1 MPGDDTSPTGRYYLE
16 NLPSAIQSGDRLEV
30 CSWQLPDEGG
40 TMPWAIIFSPPRDTF
55 DNSSQVSNEYIIEAV
70 QLVYYYNQQV
80 PEQALATPSWMIT
93 GHTKDN
99 TVRFIAFIDATQ
111 R

>member
-1 MPGDDTSPTGRYYLE
+1 
-16 NLPSAIQSGDRLEV
+16 
-30 CSWQLPDEGG
+30 
-40 TMPWAIIFSPPRDTF
+40 MPWAIIFSPPRNTF
-55 DNSSQVSNEYIIEAV
+55 DNSSQASNEYIIEAV

-99 TVRFIAFIDATQ
+99 ATRFTAYIDAT